1 MCVCACISVDA
12 FALLL
17 VGALVLVGAWW
28 CLAPFCIIDKHL
40 PRDMDASH
48 ATIRELVLQRKLL
61 ECGEVGFLFRALCV
75 KGLRVPVFCLP

>member
-1 MCVCACISVDA
+1 M
-12 FALLL
+12 LLL
-17 VGALVLVGAWW
+17 CCLLVPWCLLVLGGAWW